1 MRFQIYSVL
10 RGPLPGLTGSVNFLV
25 LGGDRT
31 TGEVK
36 GQNFPNPSFK
46 ITQLTYLGWC
56 AAHQTTK
63 SRTSIP
69 LTSNLGFFHLL
80 QTMGNTSS
88 MLTQYDIEEV
98 QEHCNNTFSQQEIVS
113 LYQRFCQLDRNSGG
127 FISADEFLS
136 VPEFAVNPFAQRL
149 FRMVDGLNF
158 KEFVAFLSAFSSR
171 ATLQHKVEYIF
182 KVYDSDGNGK
192 VAFSDLLDVLR
203 DLTGQFISE
212 QQRELVLTQVLEEA
226 GYKKDSIL
234 VLSDF
239 MKILGSN
246 GLKME
251 VEVPVD

>member
-1 MRFQIYSVL
+1 
-10 RGPLPGLTGSVNFLV
+10 
-25 LGGDRT
+25 
-31 TGEVK
+31 
-36 GQNFPNPSFK
+36 
-46 ITQLTYLGWC
+46 
-56 AAHQTTK
+56 
-63 SRTSIP
+63 
-69 LTSNLGFFHLL
+69 
-80 QTMGNTSS
+80 MGNTSS

-136 VPEFAVNPFAQRL
+136 VPEFAVNPLSQRL
-149 FRMVDGLNF
+149 FRMIDGLNF
-158 KEFVAFLSAFSSR
+158 KEFVAFLSAFSSH

-226 GYKKDSIL
+226 GYKKDSTL

-239 MKILGSN
+239 MKILGN
-246 GLKME
+246 CGLKME
-251 VEVPVD
+251 VEIPVD